1 MKKQLNRQQLI
12 VVLLIICLV
21 GAAGYGVYHFFLAPK
36 WSERDALKAENVQLV
51 DEASNLR
58 IQLQQDQKNA
68 EATKR
73 NDSELRMKV
82 PENRNISQLIRMLE
96 QFEGQTATEVTNVAF
111 NNYDASAQETLQGDT
126 TNEENT
132 SDPNTPTKTTEE
144 AEKQVE
150 DEAKREETEDTK
162 TETPTS
168 ELANEEI
175 LGNMELVTV
184 SFTVSGEDIADVR
197 QFLQNI
203 ERYPRLMKIDSV
215 DYEIANPETAVEQQE
230 TTDPTENPE
239 DTPAEYPVQANVQVT
254 TFYAK
259 EQK

>member
-12 VVLLIICLV
+12 LILLAICLV
-21 GAAGYGVYHFFLAPK
+21 GAVGYGIYAYILEPK

-51 DEASNLR
+51 DEAS
-58 IQLQQDQKNA
+58 
-68 EATKR
+68 
-73 NDSELRMKV
+73 ELRMKV
-82 PENRNISQLIRMLE
+82 PKNRDISQLIRMLE
-96 QFEGQTATEVTNVAF
+96 QFEGQTATEVSSVAF
-111 NNYDASAQETLQGDT
+111 NNYDASAKDTLQGDT
-126 TNEENT
+126 SNEENT

-150 DEAKREETEDTK
+150 DEAKKEETDETK

-168 ELANEEI
+168 DLANGEI
-175 LGNMELVTV
+175 LGNMELITV

-215 DYEIANPETAVEQQE
+215 DYEIANPEAAVEQQ
-230 TTDPTENPE
+230 TTDPATNPE
-239 DTPAEYPVQANVQVT
+239 DTPAEYPVQANVQIT

-259 EQK
+259 DQK

>member
-12 VVLLIICLV
+12 LILLAICLV
-21 GAAGYGVYHFFLAPK
+21 GAVGYGIYAYILEPK
-36 WSERDALKAENVQLV
+36 WSERDVLKAENVQLV

-68 EATKR
+68 EASKR
-73 NDSELRMKV
+73 SDAELRIKV
-82 PENRNISQLIRMLE
+82 PKNRDISQLIRMLE
-96 QFEGQTATEVTNVAF
+96 QFEGQTATEVSSVAF
-111 NNYDASAQETLQGDT
+111 NNYDASAKDTLQGDT
-126 TNEENT
+126 SNEENT
-132 SDPNTPTKTTEE
+132 SNPNTPTKTTEE

-150 DEAKREETEDTK
+150 DEAKKEETDETK

-168 ELANEEI
+168 DLANEEI
-175 LGNMELVTV
+175 LGNMELITV

-215 DYEIANPETAVEQQE
+215 DYEIANPEAAVEQQ
-230 TTDPTENPE
+230 TTDPATNPD
-239 DTPAEYPVQANVQVT
+239 DTPAEYPVQANVQIT

-259 EQK
+259 DQE

>member
-12 VVLLIICLV
+12 LILLAICLV
-21 GAAGYGVYHFFLAPK
+21 GAVGYGIYAYILEPK
-36 WSERDALKAENVQLV
+36 WSERDVLKAENVQLV

-68 EATKR
+68 EASKR
-73 NDSELRMKV
+73 SDAELRMKV
-82 PENRNISQLIRMLE
+82 PKNRDISQLIRMLE
-96 QFEGQTATEVTNVAF
+96 QFEGQTATEVSSVAF
-111 NNYDASAQETLQGDT
+111 NNYDASAKDTLQGDT
-126 TNEENT
+126 SNEENT

-150 DEAKREETEDTK
+150 DEAKKEETDETK

-168 ELANEEI
+168 DLANEEI
-175 LGNMELVTV
+175 LGNMELITV

-215 DYEIANPETAVEQQE
+215 DYEIANPEAAVEQQ
-230 TTDPTENPE
+230 TTDPATNSE
-239 DTPAEYPVQANVQVT
+239 DTPAEYPVQANVQIT

-259 EQK
+259 DQK

>member
-12 VVLLIICLV
+12 LILLAICLV
-21 GAAGYGVYHFFLAPK
+21 GAVVYGIYAYILEPK
-36 WSERDALKAENVQLV
+36 WLERDALKAENVQLV

-68 EATKR
+68 EASKR
-73 NDSELRMKV
+73 SDAELRIKV
-82 PENRNISQLIRMLE
+82 PKNRDISQLIRMLE
-96 QFEGQTATEVTNVAF
+96 QFEGQTATEVSSVAF
-111 NNYDASAQETLQGDT
+111 NNYDASAKDTLQGDT
-126 TNEENT
+126 SNEENT

-150 DEAKREETEDTK
+150 DEAKKEETDKTK

-168 ELANEEI
+168 DLANEEI
-175 LGNMELVTV
+175 LGNMELITV

-215 DYEIANPETAVEQQE
+215 DYEIANPEAAVEQQ
-230 TTDPTENPE
+230 TTDPATNSE
-239 DTPAEYPVQANVQVT
+239 DTPAEYPVQANVQIT

-259 EQK
+259 NQK

>member
-12 VVLLIICLV
+12 LILLAICLV
-21 GAAGYGVYHFFLAPK
+21 GAVGYGIYAYILEPK
-36 WSERDALKAENVQLV
+36 WSERDVLKAENVQLV

-68 EATKR
+68 EASKR
-73 NDSELRMKV
+73 SDAELRIKV
-82 PENRNISQLIRMLE
+82 PKNRDISQLIRMLE
-96 QFEGQTATEVTNVAF
+96 QFEGQTATEVSSVAF
-111 NNYDASAQETLQGDT
+111 NNYDASAKDTLQGDAS
-126 TNEENT
+126 NEENT
-132 SDPNTPTKTTEE
+132 SNPNTPTKTTEE

-150 DEAKREETEDTK
+150 DEAKKEETDETK

-168 ELANEEI
+168 DLANEEI
-175 LGNMELVTV
+175 LGNMELITV

-215 DYEIANPETAVEQQE
+215 DYEIANPEAAVEQQ
-230 TTDPTENPE
+230 TTDPATNPD
-239 DTPAEYPVQANVQVT
+239 DTPAEYPVQANVQIT

-259 EQK
+259 DQE

>member
-12 VVLLIICLV
+12 LILLAICLV
-21 GAAGYGVYHFFLAPK
+21 GGVGYGIYAYILEPK
-36 WSERDALKAENVQLV
+36 WSERDVLKAENVQLV

-68 EATKR
+68 EASKR
-73 NDSELRMKV
+73 SDAELRMKV
-82 PENRNISQLIRMLE
+82 PKNRDISQLIRMLE
-96 QFEGQTATEVTNVAF
+96 QFEGQTATEVSSVAF
-111 NNYDASAQETLQGDT
+111 NNYDASAKDTLQGDT
-126 TNEENT
+126 SNEENT

-150 DEAKREETEDTK
+150 DEAKKEETDETK

-168 ELANEEI
+168 DLANEEI
-175 LGNMELVTV
+175 LGNMELITV

-215 DYEIANPETAVEQQE
+215 DYEIANPEAAVEQQ
-230 TTDPTENPE
+230 TTDPATNPE
-239 DTPAEYPVQANVQVT
+239 DTPAEYPVQANVQIT

-259 EQK
+259 DQE

>member
-12 VVLLIICLV
+12 LILLAICLV
-21 GAAGYGVYHFFLAPK
+21 GGVGYGIYAYILEPK
-36 WSERDALKAENVQLV
+36 WSERDVLKAENVQLV

-68 EATKR
+68 EASKR
-73 NDSELRMKV
+73 SDAELRMKV
-82 PENRNISQLIRMLE
+82 PKNRDISQLIRMLE
-96 QFEGQTATEVTNVAF
+96 QFEGQTATEVSSVAF
-111 NNYDASAQETLQGDT
+111 NNYDASAKDTLQGDAS
-126 TNEENT
+126 NEENT
-132 SDPNTPTKTTEE
+132 SNPNTPTKTTEE

-150 DEAKREETEDTK
+150 DEAKKEETDETK

-168 ELANEEI
+168 DLANEEI
-175 LGNMELVTV
+175 LGNMELITV

-215 DYEIANPETAVEQQE
+215 DYEIANPEAAVEQQ
-230 TTDPTENPE
+230 TTDPATNPD
-239 DTPAEYPVQANVQVT
+239 DTPAEYPVQANVQIT

-259 EQK
+259 DQK

>member
-12 VVLLIICLV
+12 LILLAICLV
-21 GAAGYGVYHFFLAPK
+21 GAVGYGIYAYILEPK
-36 WSERDALKAENVQLV
+36 WSERDVLKAENVQLV

-68 EATKR
+68 EASKR
-73 NDSELRMKV
+73 SDAELRIKV
-82 PENRNISQLIRMLE
+82 PKNRDISQLIRMLE
-96 QFEGQTATEVTNVAF
+96 QFEGQTATEVSSVAF
-111 NNYDASAQETLQGDT
+111 NNYDASAKDTLQGDAS
-126 TNEENT
+126 NEENT
-132 SDPNTPTKTTEE
+132 SNPNTPTKTTEE

-150 DEAKREETEDTK
+150 DEAKKEETDETK

-168 ELANEEI
+168 DLANEEI
-175 LGNMELVTV
+175 LGNMELITV

-215 DYEIANPETAVEQQE
+215 DYEIANPEAAVEQQ
-230 TTDPTENPE
+230 TTDPATNPE
-239 DTPAEYPVQANVQVT
+239 DTPAEYPVQANVQIT

-259 EQK
+259 DQE

>member
-12 VVLLIICLV
+12 LILLAICLV
-21 GAAGYGVYHFFLAPK
+21 GGVGYGIYAYILEPK
-36 WSERDALKAENVQLV
+36 WSERDTLKAENVQLV

-68 EATKR
+68 EASKR
-73 NDSELRMKV
+73 SDAELRMKV
-82 PENRNISQLIRMLE
+82 PKNRDISQLIRMLE
-96 QFEGQTATEVTNVAF
+96 QFEGQTATEVSSVAF
-111 NNYDASAQETLQGDT
+111 NNYDASAKDTLQGDAS
-126 TNEENT
+126 NEENT

-150 DEAKREETEDTK
+150 DEAKKEETDEKK

-168 ELANEEI
+168 DLANGEI
-175 LGNMELVTV
+175 LGNMELITV

-215 DYEIANPETAVEQQE
+215 DYEIANPEAAVEQQ
-230 TTDPTENPE
+230 TTDPATNPD
-239 DTPAEYPVQANVQVT
+239 DTPAEYPVQANVQIT

-259 EQK
+259 DQK

>member
-12 VVLLIICLV
+12 LILLAICLV
-21 GAAGYGVYHFFLAPK
+21 GAVGYGIYAYILEPK
-36 WSERDALKAENVQLV
+36 WSERDVLKAENVQLV

-68 EATKR
+68 EASKR
-73 NDSELRMKV
+73 SDAELRMKV
-82 PENRNISQLIRMLE
+82 PKNRDISQLIRMLE
-96 QFEGQTATEVTNVAF
+96 QFEGQTATEVSSVAF
-111 NNYDASAQETLQGDT
+111 NNYDASAKDTLQGDT
-126 TNEENT
+126 SNEENT

-150 DEAKREETEDTK
+150 DEAKKEETDETK

-168 ELANEEI
+168 DLANEEI
-175 LGNMELVTV
+175 LGNMELITV

-203 ERYPRLMKIDSV
+203 ERYPRLMKVDSV
-215 DYEIANPETAVEQQE
+215 DYEIANPEAAVEQQ
-230 TTDPTENPE
+230 TTDPATNPD
-239 DTPAEYPVQANVQVT
+239 DTPAEYPVQANVQIT

-259 EQK
+259 DQK

>member
-12 VVLLIICLV
+12 LILLAICLV
-21 GAAGYGVYHFFLAPK
+21 GGVGYGIYAYILEPK

-68 EATKR
+68 EASKR
-73 NDSELRMKV
+73 SDAELRMKV
-82 PENRNISQLIRMLE
+82 PKNRDISQLIRMLE
-96 QFEGQTATEVTNVAF
+96 QFEGQTATEVSSVAF
-111 NNYDASAQETLQGDT
+111 NNYDASAKDTLQGDT
-126 TNEENT
+126 SNEENT

-150 DEAKREETEDTK
+150 DEAKKEETDETK

-168 ELANEEI
+168 DLANEEI
-175 LGNMELVTV
+175 LGNMELITV

-215 DYEIANPETAVEQQE
+215 DYEIANPEAAVEQQ
-230 TTDPTENPE
+230 TTDPATNPE
-239 DTPAEYPVQANVQVT
+239 DTPAEYPVQANVQIT

-259 EQK
+259 DQE

>member
-12 VVLLIICLV
+12 LILLAICLV
-21 GAAGYGVYHFFLAPK
+21 GAVVYGIYAYILEPK
-36 WSERDALKAENVQLV
+36 WLERDALKAENVQLV

-68 EATKR
+68 EASKR
-73 NDSELRMKV
+73 SDAELRIKV
-82 PENRNISQLIRMLE
+82 PKNRDISQLIRMLE
-96 QFEGQTATEVTNVAF
+96 QFEGQTATEVSSVAF
-111 NNYDASAQETLQGDT
+111 NNYDASAKDTLQGDT
-126 TNEENT
+126 SNEENT

-150 DEAKREETEDTK
+150 DEAKKEETDETK

-168 ELANEEI
+168 DLANEEI
-175 LGNMELVTV
+175 LGNMELITV

-215 DYEIANPETAVEQQE
+215 DYEIANPEAAVEQQ
-230 TTDPTENPE
+230 TTDPATNSE
-239 DTPAEYPVQANVQVT
+239 DTPAEYPVQANVQIT

-259 EQK
+259 NQK